1 MTTLRL
7 VVVAVVALSAC
18 KKDPTPSELAHAKGD
33 ELYAKADY
41 AGAAKAFD
49 ESLVADPKQPVK
61 DYEKAAFSH
70 MKAGNFDRSAELLLA
85 TLAQKTDD
93 AGKIETYKNVA
104 GMYMQSAGRPD
115 KAEAY
120 FQKAFEL
127 DPKDDQTL
135 AWLGQISKDLGG
147 ASATTTEADPKHLDK
162 ALERYDA
169 LIALTPAVPAPYV
182 NKRIVLIK
190 YIEHLGRLKAEAEK
204 SAEENKADKDVAGDF
219 LETAKKHQA
228 RAEELKLVLDDV
240 SKKLGEVMKAAK
252 KK

>member
-1 MTTLRL
+1 MPLLRL
-7 VVVAVVALSAC
+7 VVVAVLALAAC

-33 ELYAKADY
+33 ELYAKDDY

-49 ESLVADPKQPVK
+49 ESIALDAKQPVK

-85 TLAQKTDD
+85 TLSQKTDA

-115 KAEAY
+115 KAEEF

-135 AWLGQISKDLGG
+135 AWLAELSSQQGG
-147 ASATTTEADPKHLDK
+147 ARATKAEADPKHLDK

-169 LIALTPAVPAPYV
+169 LIALTPNVPAPYV
-182 NKRIVLIK
+182 NKRIVLLK
-190 YIEHLGRLKAEAEK
+190 YVEHLGRLKAEAEK
-204 SAEENKADKDVAGDF
+204 SAEENKDDKQVAGDF
-219 LETAKKHQA
+219 LDTAKKHQA
-228 RAEELKLVLDDV
+228 RAEELKLAYEDV
-240 SKKLGEVMKAAK
+240 SKKLGEVMKAQK